1 MGARKK
7 LNQAFIG
14 GSLIMATAAGAV
26 AQSWAVFLIAAI
38 VLIALSLYAGDI
50 RTGKRGW

>member
-14 GSLIMATAAGAV
+14 GSLIMAAAVGAV
-26 AQSWAVFLIAAI
+26 VHSWGVFLIAAV

-50 RTGKRGW
+50 RTGKRGR